1 MLIKEGQ
8 IPNVAVQDMNQIH
21 KTEIDILNK
30 LYKAIG
36 AYEEGKASA
45 EVIDVLLEEFI
56 KDVKEHFSF
65 EQELMEKYNFFAY
78 PMHRAEH
85 DRVLYELKSI
95 EKIWKE
101 DRDIDALKD
110 YLEKNFVPW
119 IINHVQTMDTVT
131 AQFLS
136 HFI

>member
-8 IPNVAVQDMNQIH
+8 IPEVAVSEMNSIH

-30 LYKAIG
+30 LYKAIE
-36 AYEEGKASA
+36 AYEEGKANA
-45 EVIDVLLEEFI
+45 EVIDVLLDEFI

-65 EQELMEKYNFFAY
+65 EQSLMEKYNFFAY
-78 PMHRAEH
+78 PIHRAEH
-85 DRVLYELKSI
+85 DRVIHELDSI
-95 EKIWKE
+95 RKIWKE
-101 DRDIDALKD
+101 ERNIDTLKE

>member
-8 IPNVAVQDMNQIH
+8 IPEVAVKEMNEIH

-30 LYKAIG
+30 LYRAID
-36 AYEEGKASA
+36 AYEENKANA
-45 EVIDVLLEEFI
+45 DVIDILLDEFI
-56 KDVKEHFSF
+56 KDVKEHFLF

-78 PMHRAEH
+78 PMHKAEH
-85 DRVLYELKSI
+85 DRVLHELQSI

-101 DRDIDALKD
+101 NRDIEFLKN
-110 YLEKNFVPW
+110 YLEGNFVPW

>member
-8 IPNVAVQDMNQIH
+8 IPDVAVKEMNQIH

-30 LYKAIG
+30 LYKAIE

-45 EVIDVLLEEFI
+45 EVIDVLFDEFV

-65 EQELMEKYNFFAY
+65 EQQLMEKYNFFAY

-85 DRVLYELKSI
+85 DRVLYELQSL
-95 EKIWKE
+95 EKVWKE
-101 DRDIDALKD
+101 ERDIEALKN

>member
-8 IPNVAVQDMNQIH
+8 IPEVAVQEMNQIH

-30 LYKAIG
+30 LYKAIE

-45 EVIDVLLEEFI
+45 EVIDVLLDEFI

-65 EQELMEKYNFFAY
+65 EQQLMEKYNFFAY

-85 DRVLYELKSI
+85 DRVLYELQSI

-101 DRDIDALKD
+101 ERDIEALRE
-110 YLEKNFVPW
+110 YLEKQFVPW

>member
-8 IPNVAVQDMNQIH
+8 IPDVAVKEMNQIH
-21 KTEIDILNK
+21 RTEIDILNK
-30 LYKAIG
+30 LYKAIE

-45 EVIDVLLEEFI
+45 EVIDVLFDEFV

-65 EQELMEKYNFFAY
+65 EQQLMEKYNFFAY

-85 DRVLYELKSI
+85 DRVLYELQSL
-95 EKIWKE
+95 EKVWKE
-101 DRDIDALKD
+101 ERDIEALKN